1 MIKRIPVLLVTM
13 IISTICLSQPEKKQ
27 FEILGKVTGLPDG
40 TLVYLYQ
47 NKIHQADKIDSA
59 FLVNNQF
66 HFKGSIQDE
75 AVQVILQTKD
85 QGNYKFFWLE
95 NSVINFTVQTGKFK
109 DAIITGSKTQEE
121 QKQFDSSVGN
131 DKLKSISYIR
141 SHPASILSVYILSI
155 YARTWGKDT
164 SNSLYDALT
173 EKMKETYFGQSIFD
187 FITLSRN
194 PKVGDQYVDFGEP
207 DKEDKIIHLSNFKN
221 KVILLD
227 FWGSWCG
234 PCRAN
239 NPKLVKLYNEFKSK
253 GFEIFSVAADIDR
266 KSWIDAINKDGL
278 NWTNVSDLKGW
289 ENKAA
294 VIYGINKYPTNYLID
309 RRGVIVAI
317 DLEGDDLRKKLI
329 EIIE

>member
-1 MIKRIPVLLVTM
+1 MIKRIPVLLAALV
-13 IISTICLSQPEKKQ
+13 ISSFCFSQAQNKQ
-27 FEILGKVTGLPDG
+27 FEILGRVSGLPDS

-47 NKIHQADKIDSA
+47 NKIHQAEKIDSA
-59 FLVNNQF
+59 FVINNQF
-66 HFKGSIQDE
+66 HFKGSIQDD

-95 NSVINFTVQTGKFK
+95 NSVINLTVQTGKFK

-121 QKQFDSSVGN
+121 QKQFDSLVGN

-141 SHPASILSVYILSI
+141 SHPASILSAFILSI
-155 YARTWGKDT
+155 YARAWGKDT
-164 SNSLYDALT
+164 SSALYNALT

-187 FITLSRN
+187 FITLSKN
-194 PKVGDQYVDFGEP
+194 PKVGNQYVDFGQP
-207 DKEDKIIHLSNFKN
+207 DLEGKIIHLSNFKN

-239 NPKLVKLYNEFKSK
+239 NPNLVKLYNEFKSK
-253 GFEIFSVAADIDR
+253 GFEIFGVAADVD
-266 KSWIDAINKDGL
+266 KKAWTEAIKKDGL
-278 NWTNVSDLKGW
+278 SWTNVTDLKGW

-294 VIYGINKYPTNYLID
+294 LIYGINKYPTNYLID
-309 RRGVIVAI
+309 RQGIIVAM
-317 DLEGDDLRKKLI
+317 DLEGDELKKKLI
-329 EIIE
+329 EVLK